1 MVEHPLMGLQ
11 EEQTTTLIEKVLG
24 TLFMWLNH
32 FFEFMFEVANL
43 DPALHDT
50 TKATFFGIMIAVSL
64 VVAIIMVVKAGKA
77 ILSVINTLIQ
87 LIPVSTPNQ
96 NKQTFGRKVIRP
108 LAIKTSLMDKKTL

>member
-50 TKATFFGIMIAVSL
+50 TKATFFGIMIAISFVIVIGTL
-64 VVAIIMVVKAGKA
+64 LKAGKF
-77 ILSVINTLIQ
+77 ILSVIRTLIFQ
-87 LIPVSTPNQ
+87 LIPVSTSNQ
-96 NKQTFGRKVIRP
+96 PSSTRKVIRP